1 MMEKRQV
8 LIVGAC
14 CLMFVCI
21 SASGGTIPYYGTDFS
36 TNPGWTTDQSENY
49 VWRKT
54 EELYHVVIKNE
65 APAYQPNRFFGKIL
79 PEPLSSGSFE
89 LQWDVRMESC
99 GWSAGISFGVFDS
112 HLLGAGLDDPKGT
125 QSITTDFAIGDL
137 GRVMALTVAGPA
149 GRSTKIH
156 SGAGDFWEFDK
167 WYTNILSY
175 DKVGD
180 KVDFKFL
187 ERETGKIIWDPDP
200 LSVAGGDFTREL
212 IFLGGSRYG
221 MGDTGYDGTNR
232 GAEFVGDID
241 NVYLTPEPAT
251 VLLLG
256 LGGLVLRRRRR

>member
-8 LIVGAC
+8 LIVGVC

-21 SASGGTIPYYGTDFS
+21 SASGATIPYSTDFS
-36 TNPGWTTDQSENY
+36 TNPGWVTDQAGNY
-49 VWRKT
+49 AWDPT
-54 EELYHVVIKNE
+54 NELYHVVIENE
-65 APAYQPNRFFGKIL
+65 APAYQPNRVFGITF
-79 PEPLSSGSFE
+79 EHPLSSGSFE
-89 LQWDVRMESC
+89 LQWDVRMGSC

-137 GRVMALTVAGPA
+137 GRVMALTVAGPE
-149 GRSTKIH
+149 GPTKIH
-156 SGAGDFWEFDK
+156 SGPGDFWEFDK
-167 WYTNILSY
+167 WYRNILSY

-212 IFLGGSRYG
+212 FFLGGSRYG

-232 GAEFVGDID
+232 DAEFVGDID
-241 NVYLTPEPAT
+241 NVNVIPEPAT
-251 VLLLG
+251 LLLLG
-256 LGGLVLRRRRR
+256 LGGLLLRRRRR